1 MTVRLARIA
10 VESWPTLDGYAAAHG
25 MPSLFDLPLDRFL
38 NFVWWMATRN
48 SSPTDVDKLRARL
61 WRPPKGQAVTDSRSP
76 WAPENESKGFAALKG
91 ALGVGG
97 SANGSANPSPAR

>member
-48 SSPTDVDKLRARL
+48 SSATDIEKLRARL

-76 WAPENESKGFAALKG
+76 WSPQNEQKGFSALKTG
-91 ALGVGG
+91 LGLG
-97 SANGSANPSPAR
+97 SANSADSGSAR

>member
-1 MTVRLARIA
+1 VTVRLARIA

-38 NFVWWMATRN
+38 NFVWYMATRN
-48 SSPTDVDKLRARL
+48 LEASGIEKLRARL

-76 WAPENESKGFAALKG
+76 WAPQNEQKGFAALKAG
-91 ALGVGG
+91 LGLG
-97 SANGSANPSPAR
+97 SPNSADSADAR